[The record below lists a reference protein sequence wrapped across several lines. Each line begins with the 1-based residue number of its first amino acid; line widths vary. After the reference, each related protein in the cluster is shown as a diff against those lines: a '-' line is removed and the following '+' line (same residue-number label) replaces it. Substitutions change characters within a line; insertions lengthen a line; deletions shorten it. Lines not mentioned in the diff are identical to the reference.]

1 MHVELNESHLRT
13 PSSVIDHIVTCP
25 DEVVKPIVLSPNS
38 LPLKRSYTIP
48 NENCLLIGDIIA
60 EVEQQFQGALISV
73 EETSLE
79 DAYLQIVEKEQGAP
93 LEEEKA
99 EHENQV

>member
-1 MHVELNESHLRT
+1 
-13 PSSVIDHIVTCP
+13 VIDHIVTCP
-25 DEVVKPIVLSPNS
+25 DEVVKPIVLSPNPS
-38 LPLKRSYTIP
+38 PLKRSYTIP

-99 EHENQV
+99 EHEN